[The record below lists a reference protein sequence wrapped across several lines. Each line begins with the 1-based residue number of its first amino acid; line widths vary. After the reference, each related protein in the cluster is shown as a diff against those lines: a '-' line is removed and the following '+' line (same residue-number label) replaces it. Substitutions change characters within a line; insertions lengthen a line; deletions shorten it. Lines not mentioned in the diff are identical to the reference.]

1 MEKIIVGIGELL
13 WDVLPEG
20 KVLGGAPANFA
31 YHASQF
37 GFNGYAVSAVGND
50 PLGAEIRENLKR
62 KKLNHIVETVDYPT
76 GTVQVKLDAGG
87 VPQYEI
93 RENVAWDN
101 IPFTPAMETLARS
114 AQAVCFG
121 SLAQRNRTSRETTR
135 KFLSLVPDSAYK
147 VFDINLRQHFYG
159 RTLIEESLT
168 ACNILKINEDEIK
181 IVSEM
186 FYDPALTETEACA
199 KLIADYRLKMVVL
212 TKGACGSYVIT
223 PGEISF
229 RETPAVQ
236 VADTVGAGDSFSGS
250 FVAALLSGKS
260 VREAHR
266 IGVKVSAYVCT
277 CHGAMPELPD
287 SVVALL
293 DS

>member
-37 GFNGYAVSAVGND
+37 GFDGYAVSAVGND
-50 PLGAEIRENLKR
+50 PLGNEIRENLKS
-62 KKLNHIVETVDYPT
+62 KKLNHIVETVSYPT
-76 GTVQVKLDAGG
+76 GTVQVKLDAAG

-101 IPFTPAMETLARS
+101 IPFTSSMETLARS

-121 SLAQRNRTSRETTR
+121 SLARRSPVSRDTTR
-135 KFLSLVPDSAYK
+135 KFLSLVPGNAYK
-147 VFDINLRQHFYG
+147 VFDINLRQHFYT
-159 RTLIEESLT
+159 RELIDESFS

-181 IVSEM
+181 IVTGM
-186 FYDPALTETEACA
+186 FYDPSLSEIETCK
-199 KLIADYRLKMVVL
+199 KLLGDYRLKMVVL
-212 TKGACGSYVIT
+212 TKGTCGSYVIT
-223 PGEISF
+223 PEEISF
-229 RETPAVQ
+229 RETPVVR
-236 VADTVGAGDSFSGS
+236 VADTVGAGDSFSGA

-260 VREAHR
+260 VCEAHR
-266 IGVKVSAYVCT
+266 IGVEVSAYVCT
-277 CHGAMPELPD
+277 CHGAMPELPAA
-287 SVVALL
+287 VVALL
-293 DS
+293 HS